1 MSQIAVIGLGSFGSA
16 VALELVRL
24 GHKVTGI
31 DSSERLVDAVA
42 DELSH
47 AVIADATDE
56 SSLAELDLKNYDT
69 VVVAI
74 GESLEASLL
83 CVLNCKNLGV
93 KEIWVKA
100 TSKSHHT
107 ILSRLGVSKII
118 HPEEEMGIR
127 IAQSLNY
134 PMVNQYMYIG
144 HQTFVIELTIP
155 ERLEGKTID
164 NILGPTERV
173 KPIVL
178 KRKSEVISTPNKI
191 NQKFQRKD
199 TLLLLGRLEDLE
211 SIASQFEE

>member
-1 MSQIAVIGLGSFGSA
+1 MSQIAVIGLGRFGSA

-24 GHKVTGI
+24 GHKVIGI
-31 DSSERLVDAVA
+31 DSRERLVDAVA
-42 DELSH
+42 DELAH

-56 SSLAELDLKNYDT
+56 SALAELDLKNYDT

-100 TSKSHHT
+100 TSKSHHA
-107 ILSRLGVSKII
+107 ILSRLGVSRII

-127 IAQSLNY
+127 VAQSLNY

-144 HQTFVIELTIP
+144 HHTFVIELTIP
-155 ERLEGKTID
+155 EKLEGKTID
-164 NILGPTERV
+164 EILGSTEQV

-178 KRKSEVISTPNKI
+178 KRKSEVISTTNKLTE
-191 NQKFQRKD
+191 KLQRKD

-211 SIASQFEE
+211 SIAPQFEE